1 MSDFKSGESKR
12 LIKDHNI
19 SDDEV
24 KMAEECSEIGQKLL
38 SAVLPLID
46 QAVGKDLGDAVGV
59 GMAGIL
65 IEAYKAGARRQKADP
80 HFITKVTADWDRRNG
95 KTVLQ

>member
-1 MSDFKSGESKR
+1 MSDFKGESSKR
-12 LIKDHNI
+12 FIKDNNI

-24 KMAEECSEIGQKLL
+24 KMAEECSEIGRELMTV
-38 SAVLPLID
+38 VLPLID
-46 QAVGKDLGDAVGV
+46 QAIGKELGDAVGV

-65 IEAYKAGARRQKADP
+65 IEAYKAGARRQKADT
-80 HFITKVTADWDRRNG
+80 HFITKVTADWDRRSG